1 MDFYIKSR
9 LLLMPTRNS
18 LPLKVRSD
26 LIDYV
31 VLATAPLP
39 VRKFCQHFGLMDSY
53 KAINSYHK
61 KLR

>member
-1 MDFYIKSR
+1 MDFNMKSH

-31 VLATAPLP
+31 VLAAAPWS
-39 VRKFCQHFGLMDSY
+39 VSKFC
-53 KAINSYHK
+53 
-61 KLR
+61 